1 MAVSLLVVVTVA
13 SAASGPLGVESGAG
27 FAEATLED
35 VPGGPSE
42 ARSSLSDSWVSESS
56 ASMDDEGLPADPDVA
71 ETPEIAPP
79 GDAPEPI
86 STADLLFPVAG
97 SHTLTD
103 SFGDPRGGGSR
114 SHEGVD
120 ILADKGT
127 PVVAVAD
134 GVVRWVHDEAGGRC
148 CDVSVLHD
156 NGWRT
161 RYIHLNNDTPGTD
174 DGRVVGI
181 ADGIRPGT
189 RVQQGQ
195 VLGWVGDSGN
205 AEATVSHLHF
215 ELRLADGTPLDPFRR
230 LQIASFPEETEDRV
244 ARR

>member
-1 MAVSLLVVVTVA
+1 MSLLVAVTVA
-13 SAASGPLGVESGAG
+13 SAASGPLGLESRPGLDPATPNAG
-27 FAEATLED
+27 S
-35 VPGGPSE
+35 G
-42 ARSSLSDSWVSESS
+42 LSDSWISESS
-56 ASMDDEGLPADPDVA
+56 ESSESMDDEGLPADPDVSDGPEA
-71 ETPEIAPP
+71 TEIPEIAPP
-79 GDAPEPI
+79 GDASEPV

-181 ADGIRPGT
+181 AEGIEPGV
-189 RVQQGQ
+189 RVRQGQ

-230 LQIASFPEETEDRV
+230 LQIASFPEETEDRI